1 MFQAIDMYSIK
12 FNNPIAKK
20 DTFRTSVIY
29 LKMVKDRQSLG
40 KNRF

>member
-1 MFQAIDMYSIK
+1 MYSIK
-12 FNNPIAKK
+12 FNNTIAKK
-20 DTFRTSVIY
+20 DTDTFPRFVIY

>member
-1 MFQAIDMYSIK
+1 MYSIK

-20 DTFRTSVIY
+20 DTDTFPRLTSVIY
-29 LKMVKDRQSLG
+29 SKMVKDRQSLG